1 MISGVLYA
9 SQQKH
14 NTQTE
19 WFCAYSQVLVSG
31 SIGFYSLLLFS
42 FASISCAHFH
52 VFDSNELNREEI
64 IIIFFYFAH
73 IHLAC
78 IYFINFH
85 FYYFLFYFLVVL
97 LLLTVCLNQFCA
109 GICCCSIGW
118 RFAAAGS
125 VAFDSI
131 ESADQYQSRHNWQ
144 SHHPNVSTPSA
155 SWRIGMF
162 VSWPCREKFGNHRRK
177 QTIENL
183 SNIFFFVHRQCLNT
197 CCMRSPEAGIRL
209 GTSSVGLMPLA
220 ASATGTGIRSRILA
234 LQLLTIACDKH
245 AAGYSSQKSF
255 YVGHLS
261 VSEALSTL
269 RLHCGEPVRFR
280 LLVGM
285 MNSGG
290 GTGELQYHGLK
301 FVNTFLDSAEN
312 IQNRLYLQAEL
323 YQAGF
328 DPTNMNKVNFSLLF
342 VWMRI

>member
-1 MISGVLYA
+1 
-9 SQQKH
+9 
-14 NTQTE
+14 
-19 WFCAYSQVLVSG
+19 
-31 SIGFYSLLLFS
+31 
-42 FASISCAHFH
+42 
-52 VFDSNELNREEI
+52 
-64 IIIFFYFAH
+64 
-73 IHLAC
+73 
-78 IYFINFH
+78 
-85 FYYFLFYFLVVL
+85 
-97 LLLTVCLNQFCA
+97 
-109 GICCCSIGW
+109 
-118 RFAAAGS
+118 
-125 VAFDSI
+125 
-131 ESADQYQSRHNWQ
+131 
-144 SHHPNVSTPSA
+144 
-155 SWRIGMF
+155 
-162 VSWPCREKFGNHRRK
+162 
-177 QTIENL
+177 
-183 SNIFFFVHRQCLNT
+183 
-197 CCMRSPEAGIRL
+197 
-209 GTSSVGLMPLA
+209 MPLA

-328 DPTNMNKVNFSLLF
+328 DPTNMNKVNMTENNNILSSMKQSDLSLSFPLPF
-342 VWMRI
+342 AYRPFHQIRNGSISYALK